1 MLNSRSKKPCHYD
14 RASERRGVRGLNFLG
29 TTGTTSCDGASNTIL
44 YCNKYRR
51 GNCMNIVK
59 HMVRLLKSDAFLAAV
74 LGVWLCSMM
83 AWGAML

>member
-1 MLNSRSKKPCHYD
+1 MD
-14 RASERRGVRGLNFLG
+14 RKNEAPPFGRALKVSGVANLSTSG
-29 TTGTTSCDGASNTIL
+29 TSPMRCANTAF

-74 LGVWLCSMM
+74 LGVWLCSMI